1 MLIAFLQGKE
11 KAQQIRAWS
20 QAVCVEV
27 VPEAHVEAA
36 SHLLV
41 EERTTATESNP
52 YVIPCDKATR
62 AQVIP
67 DAIAS
72 MY

>member
-1 MLIAFLQGKE
+1 M
-11 KAQQIRAWS
+11 
-20 QAVCVEV
+20 CVEV
-27 VPEAHVEAA
+27 VPDAHVEAA
-36 SHLLV
+36 SRLLV
-41 EERTTATESNP
+41 EERTTATASNP

-62 AQVIP
+62 VQVIP

>member
-1 MLIAFLQGKE
+1 M
-11 KAQQIRAWS
+11 
-20 QAVCVEV
+20 CVEV

-36 SHLLV
+36 SRLLV